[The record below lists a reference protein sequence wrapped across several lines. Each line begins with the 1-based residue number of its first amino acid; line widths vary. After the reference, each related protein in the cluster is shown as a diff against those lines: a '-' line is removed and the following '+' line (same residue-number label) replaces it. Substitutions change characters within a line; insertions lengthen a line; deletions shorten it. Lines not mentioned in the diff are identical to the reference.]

1 MERKEPTLGGLSAR
15 DEHDEQPAPSAH
27 AEQST
32 AAGYAAAPPTAAPQ
46 QGPGVVAVL
55 ALLVAIA
62 GIAGSGYLAWQLTES
77 QKALADA
84 EQRVAGLETRLSLN
98 SSESSQTVDQ
108 IQDKLKWADSEI
120 RKLWG
125 VSQDTNRK
133 RIVANEDAVVALK
146 RQLKAVEKRAAS
158 AGASANSAK
167 DSIKGVK
174 RELQAKLDKL
184 STQLAQ
190 ADKAA
195 AKLQENSEQME
206 SLSIDVQRVSQ
217 QLPGLRDLAS
227 RVKSNEEAV
236 AAIDTYRR
244 NTNND
249 ILKLKRQLKSLSTSA
264 AP

>member
-15 DEHDEQPAPSAH
+15 DEHDEQQAPSAH
-27 AEQST
+27 TGQ
-32 AAGYAAAPPTAAPQ
+32 PTATSYTSPPADDPQ

-62 GIAGSGYLAWQLTES
+62 GVAGSGYLAWQLTES

-84 EQRVAGLETRLSLN
+84 EQRVAALETRLSVN
-98 SSESSQTVDQ
+98 SNESSQTVDQ

-133 RIVANEDAVVALK
+133 RIVANEDAVVAIK
-146 RQLKAVEKRAAS
+146 RQLKSVEKRAAS
-158 AGASANSAK
+158 ANTSAENATE
-167 DSIKGVK
+167 SIKGVK
-174 RELQAKLDKL
+174 RELQAKLETL
-184 STQLAQ
+184 SGQLEQ
-190 ADKAA
+190 ANKAA
-195 AKLQENSEQME
+195 ATLKTNAAKMQ
-206 SLSIDVQRVSQ
+206 SLSLDVQRVSQ
-217 QLPGLRDLAS
+217 QLPGLRDLAG
-227 RVKSNEEAV
+227 RVKNNEEAI

-249 ILKLKRQLKSLSTSA
+249 ILKLKRQLKSLSTST